1 MEGVKRIKGSKGKE
15 ERAEL
20 SITLG
25 EKFEAVLFCG
35 VATRN
40 KGFEASWLK
49 NTQAVIKL
57 KRPNSSKGWLDYRR
71 RSAEMLIGTIDTAES
86 ETQDH
91 STKAHGKG

>member
-1 MEGVKRIKGSKGKE
+1 MKRRGVKTDWRLCLFDRRDRKRGAEQPSLMEGVKRIKGSKGKE

-35 VATRN
+35 VPTRN

-57 KRPNSSKGWLDYRR
+57 
-71 RSAEMLIGTIDTAES
+71 
-86 ETQDH
+86 
-91 STKAHGKG
+91 